1 MFSSRSARLYN
12 AIRLNLFEDA
22 MPFFQST
29 PAFETARRNMVL
41 GQLIPNRVSSPAVL
55 RAMSSV
61 PRELF
66 VPDRLQSLAYADE
79 PVVIRE
85 GTFLFEPLVA
95 ARLILLADAGENDVV
110 LNAKAGT
117 GYTAALFS
125 GFVKAVIALEADAA
139 FCETAQDILMRTE
152 TDNAAVLNRNP
163 DLGFPSQA
171 PYDVVFVDGIVARPP
186 EALIAQ
192 LADGGRMVYVE
203 SKPGALSAKAGKIVK
218 KNGVLSFTFAF
229 DIALNAE
236 IRLSEYKNFVFE
248 EVS

>member
-1 MFSSRSARLYN
+1 
-12 AIRLNLFEDA
+12 
-22 MPFFQST
+22 MPFFQSP
-29 PAFETARRNMVL
+29 PAFETARRNMVW
-41 GQLIPNRVSSPAVL
+41 GQLIPNRIASPAIL
-55 RAMSSV
+55 KAMSLV

-79 PVVIRE
+79 PVVIRD
-85 GTFLFEPLVA
+85 GAFLFEPLIA
-95 ARLILLADAGENDVV
+95 ARLMQLADAGENDVV
-110 LNAKAGT
+110 LNARAGT

-125 GFVKAVIALEADAA
+125 GFVKAVIALEADGT
-139 FCETAQDILMRTE
+139 FCETASNILMRTE
-152 TDNAAVLNRNP
+152 TDNAAVLNKNP

-171 PYDVVFVDGIVARPP
+171 PYDVIFVDGIVPRPP

-218 KNGVLSFTFAF
+218 KKGVLSFTFAF

-236 IRLSEYKNFVFE
+236 IRLPEYKNFVFE
-248 EVS
+248 GVS